1 MYEIVEVSDREQE
14 KTLFTLKY
22 RFLEWQKMTKREFPC
37 LFFTQLFVYYIITG
51 TGSEYPL
58 ASQVRL
64 EKPTFCYIPNKIG
77 CSYIAKVGFFA
88 FIGVKM
94 AKKTGKTDNSV
105 PNPLVESGVEK
116 MIQIV
121 RGKQVLLDRDIAT
134 LYGVETRVINQ
145 AVKRNIERFPE
156 RYCFRLEK
164 NEQENLKSQNVISS
178 WGGDRFK
185 PYVFTE
191 QGFAMLSSVLKSK
204 VAVNVSIA
212 IMDAFVAMRQYLYQN
227 GGIVNRLSN
236 VEAKDLE
243 QDSRLTGHDEHLLDH
258 DRKFD
263 ELFEAMDRGEL
274 KSKGLFYNNQEFDAY
289 VFVCALIRQA
299 KKRIVLVDRY
309 VTEKTLTMMLKR
321 EKGVSVTIYT
331 YDKSKVLEVDLATYN
346 EQYPDSPM
354 QVLPSYGMHDRFL
367 FIDDTA
373 YHFGASLK
381 DLGKNTFFFTQ
392 EDFTLEEVLKKSK

>member
-1 MYEIVEVSDREQE
+1 MARKTE
-14 KTLFTLKY
+14 KTDD
-22 RFLEWQKMTKREFPC
+22 
-37 LFFTQLFVYYIITG
+37 
-51 TGSEYPL
+51 
-58 ASQVRL
+58 
-64 EKPTFCYIPNKIG
+64 
-77 CSYIAKVGFFA
+77 IAL
-88 FIGVKM
+88 
-94 AKKTGKTDNSV
+94 
-105 PNPLVESGVEK
+105 NPLMELDVEK
-116 MIQIV
+116 MIRVV

-134 LYGVETRVINQ
+134 LYGVETRAINQ
-145 AVKRNIERFPE
+145 AVKRNIERFPD
-156 RYCFRLEK
+156 RYCFQLEK
-164 NEQENLKSQNVISS
+164 GELGILKSQNVISS

-227 GGIVNRLSN
+227 GGIVYRLSN
-236 VEAKDLE
+236 VEVKDLE
-243 QDSRLTGHDEHLLDH
+243 QDARFLDH
-258 DRKFD
+258 DHKID
-263 ELFEAMDRGEL
+263 SLFEAMDRGEL
-274 KSKGLFYNNQEFDAY
+274 KTKGLFYNNQEFDAY
-289 VFVCALIRQA
+289 VFVCNLIRQA

-321 EKGVSVTIYT
+321 EKSVSVTIYT
-331 YDKSKVLEVDLATYN
+331 YDKSKVLEMDLATYN

-392 EDFTLEEVLKKSK
+392 EDFTLDEVLKESQKIQAEKESQALQGNNAD